1 MPAAGGSYSVSPGEI
16 RLTFSE
22 RPEIALASIVLV
34 GGGDSTAL
42 APIRRDSAD
51 GNTVVVAVG
60 RTLASGPYRV
70 VWRVAARDGHPIR
83 GTYTFTVTTSADGAD
98 TAAPAPVT
106 GTPLIDEPEGVTP
119 AVAGA
124 LGSIFIRWLAFISV
138 FLAIGSVVFRR
149 FVILPGAP
157 DTFSHIASNNAATL
171 GLVASA
177 GAVLAGAL
185 KLARES
191 SDMPDIAV
199 STMLFGSTWGLS
211 IFTTMLAGL
220 VAAAGF
226 RAAHASDAP
235 ARRIGWAVAF
245 AASMVLGITPAFGG
259 HAIGGDT
266 PYLAVPADIVH
277 VIAGSAWLGTLAVIL
292 IVGIPAALK
301 SPDDTR
307 PGGRVASLINRF
319 SPIALMCGGA
329 VVATG
334 LGSSVIRLPR
344 LDSLWTTIY
353 GFVLIMKLVFVLF
366 LFGAGAWNWRR
377 MKPRLTGDNAI
388 SPMRSSA
395 SFELLLASIVLVL
408 TAVLVALE
416 TP

>member
-1 MPAAGGSYSVSPGEI
+1 M
-16 RLTFSE
+16 
-22 RPEIALASIVLV
+22 
-34 GGGDSTAL
+34 TA
-42 APIRRDSAD
+42 
-51 GNTVVVAVG
+51 
-60 RTLASGPYRV
+60 
-70 VWRVAARDGHPIR
+70 
-83 GTYTFTVTTSADGAD
+83 
-98 TAAPAPVT
+98 
-106 GTPLIDEPEGVTP
+106 TPLTDEPESVTP

-124 LGSIFIRWLAFISV
+124 LGSIFIRWLAFLSI

-149 FVILPGAP
+149 FVVLPGAQ
-157 DTFSHIASNNAATL
+157 DSETFSHIASNNAATL
-171 GLVASA
+171 GLAASG
-177 GAVLAGAL
+177 GAVLAAAL

-226 RAAHASDAP
+226 RAAHSNESSS
-235 ARRIGWAVAF
+235 RRIGWAVAS
-245 AASMVLGITPAFGG
+245 AAAVVLGITPAFGG

-301 SPDDTR
+301 TPDDTR

-319 SPIALMCGGA
+319 SPIALLCGGS

-353 GFVLIMKLVFVLF
+353 GFVLILKLLFVLF
-366 LFGAGAWNWRR
+366 LFAAGAWNWRR
-377 MKPRLTGDNAI
+377 MKPRLTGDDAI

-395 SFELLLASIVLVL
+395 SFELLLAAVVLML

>member
-1 MPAAGGSYSVSPGEI
+1 V
-16 RLTFSE
+16 
-22 RPEIALASIVLV
+22 
-34 GGGDSTAL
+34 
-42 APIRRDSAD
+42 RRDSAD
-51 GNTVVVAVG
+51 ENTVVAVVG
-60 RTLASGPYRV
+60 RTLASGSYRV
-70 VWRVAARDGHPIR
+70 IWRVAARDGHPIR
-83 GTYTFTVTTSADGAD
+83 GAFTFTVTTPGAD
-98 TAAPAPVT
+98 TTNGPPVT
-106 GTPLIDEPEGVTP
+106 GTPLIDEPETVTP

-124 LGSIFIRWLAFISV
+124 LGSIFIRWLAFISI

-149 FVILPGAP
+149 FVILPAP
-157 DTFSHIASNNAATL
+157 TDPFSHIASNNAATL
-171 GLVASA
+171 GLVASVA
-177 GAVLAGAL
+177 AVLAAIL

-211 IFTTMLAGL
+211 IFVTMLAGL

-226 RAAHASDAP
+226 RAAHSNDVSP
-235 ARRIGWAVAF
+235 RRIGWTVAS
-245 AASMVLGITPAFGG
+245 AAAMVLGITPAFGG

-301 SPDDTR
+301 APDDKH
-307 PGGRVASLINRF
+307 PGGRVATLINRF
-319 SPIALMCGGA
+319 SPIALLCGGA

-334 LGSSVIRLPR
+334 VGSSVIRLPR

-353 GFVLIMKLVFVLF
+353 GFVLILKLVFVLF